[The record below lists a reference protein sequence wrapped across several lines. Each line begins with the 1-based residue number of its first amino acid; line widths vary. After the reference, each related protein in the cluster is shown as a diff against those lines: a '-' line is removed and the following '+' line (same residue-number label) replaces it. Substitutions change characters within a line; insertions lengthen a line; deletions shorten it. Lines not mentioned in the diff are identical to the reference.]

1 MKSFPEVVCVMAT
14 LWLVLEVLLA
24 GKGLTARAAK
34 KGKLKY
40 RAHFISSNSSAK
52 LFC

>member
-24 GKGLTARAAK
+24 GKGLTAAK

-40 RAHFISSNSSAK
+40 RAHFISSSSSAK